1 MSCHLIKTFLKTRLG
16 NVIKQAFAAFITYT
30 V

>member
-1 MSCHLIKTFLKTRLG
+1 LG